1 MRYLLA
7 IVPVAVVAT
16 LSAQAPPPPSPPGSA
31 PAIVFIGG
39 GQQPQ
44 APPWDAPHLEFE
56 VASVKTN
63 KSGPNMMM
71 MRPVPSEFRMTNIP
85 LRLLIVQ
92 AYRVSNYQLVGGPGW
107 MDSERFDIVAKA
119 PSGSAPDQ
127 TMLMLRGLLAERFK
141 LKVHAETREAQVY
154 ALTLARS
161 DSKLG
166 PKLSKST
173 DDCEKIL
180 AERRATA
187 LAARGSGAGPIPF
200 TPPGPNEKPVCTISM
215 RPIPVANGATN
226 TVPVLSF
233 RAGGQPIQML
243 VSQISSMLN
252 KRVVDKT
259 GLTGLYD
266 FELQFSMRSM
276 GGQGPLTTQ
285 AAGGTTAAAPID
297 DGPTMFDAVR
307 ELGLKLESEKGPV
320 EHLVIDS
327 VERPTED

>member
-1 MRYLLA
+1 M
-7 IVPVAVVAT
+7 VVF
-16 LSAQAPPPPSPPGSA
+16 
-31 PAIVFIGG
+31 VGG
-39 GQQPQ
+39 GQQQP

-63 KSGPNMMM
+63 KSGPQMMM

-92 AYRVSNYQLVGGPGW
+92 AYRLSNYQLVGGPGW

-119 PSGSAPDQ
+119 PSGSPPDQ
-127 TMLMLRGLLAERFK
+127 TMLMLRGLLADRFK

-154 ALTLARS
+154 ALVLARN
-161 DSKLG
+161 DGRLG
-166 PKLSKST
+166 PKLSKTT

-180 AERRATA
+180 AERRAAAT
-187 LAARGSGAGPIPF
+187 AARAGGAGPVPF
-200 TPPGPNEKPVCTISM
+200 TMPGPNEKPVCTISM
-215 RPIPVANGATN
+215 RPMPVTNGM
-226 TVPVLSF
+226 PVLNF
-233 RAGGQPIQML
+233 KGGGQPMPVL
-243 VSQISSMLN
+243 VNQISSFLN

-266 FELQFSMRSM
+266 FELQFSM
-276 GGQGPLTTQ
+276 GGQMPLTTQ
-285 AAGGTTAAAPID
+285 SAGGATPTAPID

-307 ELGLKLESEKGPV
+307 ELGLKLESERGPV

-327 VERPTED
+327 LERPTED